1 MAIYQDQGVVLRVR
15 PYREADVLAT
25 LFLAQQGKVSAVARG
40 VRRPKSALAAG
51 LYPLCYSGFSLY
63 RGRSSLETV
72 TGAEVIHPFA
82 RLRDDLDRIG
92 WATLLAEVVDEC
104 FSERDPSPEA
114 FYLLVAGLEALADGR
129 HAPTA
134 AMTAIFQ
141 LARAAGF
148 LRGFDRCAA
157 CGRALDQDMA
167 VDAESAEP
175 LCPACGTLR
184 GGRRIRMEAGAL
196 KTLRR
201 WLTLPGDKFG
211 SVELRGRLVR
221 QMVDLLEVTVTAHNR
236 RPPRALEFVGVLVSD
251 EREQTRQK
259 EAGAKMP
266 PRP

>member
-1 MAIYQDQGVVLRVR
+1 MAVYQDQGVVLRVR
-15 PYREADVLAT
+15 PYREADVLVT
-25 LFLAQQGKVSAVARG
+25 LFLAQHGKVGAVARG
-40 VRRPKSALAAG
+40 VRRPKSALQAG
-51 LYPLCYSGFSLY
+51 LHPLCYSGFSLY

-82 RLRDDLDRIG
+82 RIRDDLDRIG

-104 FSERDPSPEA
+104 FSEHDPAPEA
-114 FYLLVAGLEALADGR
+114 LYLLVAGLEAMAEGR
-129 HAPTA
+129 HPSTA

-157 CGRALDQDMA
+157 CGRTLDHDMA
-167 VDAESAEP
+167 VDAARAEP
-175 LCPACGTLR
+175 LCPSCGELR
-184 GGRRIRMEAGAL
+184 GGRIIRVEAGAV

-201 WLTLPGDKFG
+201 WLALSGDKFG
-211 SVELRGRLVR
+211 SVELRGRLIG
-221 QMVDLLEVTVTAHNR
+221 QMVDLIEVTVTVHNR
-236 RPPRALEFVGVLVSD
+236 RPPRALDFVAALIAA
-251 EREQTRQK
+251 ERAEDRQK